1 MASSTGAVVVGV
13 VLPRPKPSC
22 WAVAER
28 VIANKSAEKF
38 TKRMI
43 WLNFF
48 IGTRF
53 FPTDYNGK
61 IGGLFRFGQ
70 NLFTGF
76 AKTSFTLLKR

>member
-1 MASSTGAVVVGV
+1 MVSSTGAVVVG

-28 VIANKSAEKF
+28 VIATKSAEKF

-53 FPTDYNGK
+53 FPTVYNGK
-61 IGGLFRFGQ
+61 RGGLFRFGQ

-76 AKTSFTLLKR
+76 SETPFALLK

>member
-1 MASSTGAVVVGV
+1 MASSTGAVVAPAGA
-13 VLPRPKPSC
+13 LRPKPSC
-22 WAVAER
+22 CAVADTL
-28 VIANKSAEKF
+28 IATKNAEKF